1 MCPMSRGRRLSDAQ
15 KERMVTLFRYGSLTQ
30 REIAERFR
38 VDVSTVS
45 CALKAAGLG
54 RKRRRWTPEEDAILY
69 ERYRTDGP
77 RRLSAELGRSYGSIC
92 HHASE
97 LGLCG
102 SCEIGPYGK
111 RRKIKEVTDG

>member
-1 MCPMSRGRRLSDAQ
+1 MSRGMRLSDAQ
-15 KERMVTLFRYGSLTQ
+15 KERMVRLFRYGNLTQ
-30 REIAERFR
+30 REIAARFH

-45 CALKAAGLG
+45 SAIKAAGLG
-54 RKRRRWTPEEDAILY
+54 RKRRRWTPEEDAILR

-77 RRLSAELGRSYGSIC
+77 RRLSTELGRSYGSIC

-111 RRKIKEVTDG
+111 RRVVS